1 MDDDW
6 RPGTNDQ
13 KPYLVHFIGSP
24 SSWYE
29 FRLSLIY
36 ATQTI
41 DFLAYR
47 ERCLLVFPDEQW
59 LWLDKDQLRG
69 FSQRASDKN
78 QKPEGC
84 AYLSEKGAFREL
96 PKSFTLIS
104 HVFCQKG
111 MIEYRAIFEKMT
123 GVRLVG
129 SSTQV
134 IRLTQSK
141 LATKQLAAKADLPTP
156 DSLVVESKEN
166 FQNLLS
172 EVSKLG
178 RKVIVKPD
186 DTDNS
191 KGLSLV
197 HDTSNREILTEAIK
211 KALQNSSQALVE
223 TYIPGREIRT
233 CVVETKQGFTVPAMI
248 EYHVSDQHPIR
259 EEEDKLSLDAK
270 GLPLAQ
276 SAYKNI
282 ASTCPANLDK
292 ELREKLYAYSTK
304 AHQALGCRQF
314 SIFDFR
320 VSDQTNEVYLLE
332 AGLYWSFSPQSMISK
347 MLTAADID
355 FTELSRQV
363 IDEAACDDE

>member
-1 MDDDW
+1 M
-6 RPGTNDQ
+6 TVM
-13 KPYLVHFIGSP
+13 PYLFHFIGSP

-41 DFLAYR
+41 DFSAYR
-47 ERCLLVFPDEQW
+47 EQCLLVFPDEQW
-59 LWLDKDQLRG
+59 LLLDKARLKD
-69 FSQRASDKN
+69 FSKQALKEK
-78 QKPEGC
+78 QKPEGF
-84 AYLSEKGAFREL
+84 AYRTEEAVFRAL
-96 PKSFTLIS
+96 PESFTLIS
-104 HVFCQKG
+104 HVFCRKG
-111 MIEYRAIFEKMT
+111 MMEYRASFEKMP

-129 SSTQV
+129 SSAQV
-134 IRLTQSK
+134 IQLTQSK
-141 LATKQLAAKADLPTP
+141 LATKQLVAEAGLPIP
-156 DSLVVESKEN
+156 DSVVVESREN
-166 FQNLLS
+166 FQDSLS

-178 RKVIVKPD
+178 KKVIVKPD

-197 HDTSNREILTEAIK
+197 QDTSNCEILMEAIE

-223 TYIPGREIRT
+223 TYISGREIRT
-233 CVVETKQGFTVPAMI
+233 CVVETKQGFIVPAMI

-259 EEEDKLSLDAK
+259 EEEDKLSLDSK

-276 SAYKNI
+276 STYKNI
-282 ASTCPANLDK
+282 AATCPADLDE
-292 ELREKLYAYSTK
+292 ELREKLHMYSIK
-304 AHQALGCRQF
+304 AHRALGCRQF

-320 VSDQTNEVYLLE
+320 VSDQTQEAYLLE

-355 FTELSRQV
+355 FAKLSRKV
-363 IDEAACDDE
+363 VNEASHNN